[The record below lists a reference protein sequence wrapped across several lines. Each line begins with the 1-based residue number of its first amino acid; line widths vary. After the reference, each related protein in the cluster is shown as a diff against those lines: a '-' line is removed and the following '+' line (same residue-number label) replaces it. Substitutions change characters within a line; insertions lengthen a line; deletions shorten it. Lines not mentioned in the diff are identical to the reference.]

1 MPFWMWLLIDL
12 GILLIGAA
20 WLGYLLWELK
30 FRADKVKQIIKPLL
44 AKAQTLGDAIE
55 SHPLYAKPAN
65 NLDDDPLEL
74 TGRWL
79 KLKGAR
85 EQKREAKKRRLI
97 ARLSTRK

>member
-1 MPFWMWLLIDL
+1 MALWVWLLIDL

-20 WLGYLLWELK
+20 WLGYLAWELK
-30 FRADKVKQIIKPLL
+30 FRVDKVQEIIDPML
-44 AKAQTLGDAIE
+44 ARAQTLESAIQ
-55 SHPLYAKPAN
+55 SHPRYNKPAN

-79 KLKGAR
+79 KLKSAR
-85 EQKREAKKRRLI
+85 QQKREAKKRRLI